1 MAKARALDRRRK
13 SIRNIR
19 KITRTMELIA
29 TARFKKAMDRAHAA
43 TAYTKRI
50 TQLVADLANSGLE
63 VSHPLLEGR
72 EKTERAI
79 LLVLTGNR
87 GLCGGYNSNVVRQA
101 SARLKDLREGVV
113 DIRPG
118 EVVDVKGVLRPTA
131 VPHVEIE
138 ISGKRGISAFRYRGV
153 TPDEKY
159 TRFEDKVTFAEV
171 DELATRYLE
180 AYSAGSLD
188 RLDVAYMQFHSVSR
202 QAAVVETL
210 LPLGSLGGGGE
221 VGSRRSEVGEP
232 AAETNRGESQ
242 YEFLPSAASILEEV
256 VPTSFKIKLFKCFLD
271 SAVSEQIARM
281 VAMKSA
287 TENADKMIKNLS
299 RSYNR
304 ARQSQITGEIM
315 EVLGGVEALK
325 G

>member
-101 SARLKDLREGVV
+101 AARFNELKA
-113 DIRPG
+113 
-118 EVVDVKGVLRPTA
+118 T

-153 TPDEKY
+153 TPAEKY

-171 DELATRYLE
+171 DELAMRYLE

-210 LPLGSLGGGGE
+210 LPLGSLGGGAE
-221 VGSRRSEVGEP
+221 VGGGKSEVGGRKSEVGEP
-232 AAETNRGESQ
+232 AAEASRGESQ